1 MRGRGVES
9 AEGTLFYLYSYR
21 MFTIFTDMVYYIAIH
36 HPSEEDGGIPVIFMK
51 FYAIMN
57 TRAVKVPSRERF
69 PVTQIIPIKM
79 RRPRSTSNRGNY
91 EKSMCNLTI

>member
-1 MRGRGVES
+1 
-9 AEGTLFYLYSYR
+9 

-69 PVTQIIPIKM
+69 PVTQKNPHKNEET
-79 RRPRSTSNRGNY
+79 PVDEQPGQ
-91 EKSMCNLTI
+91 L

>member
-1 MRGRGVES
+1 
-9 AEGTLFYLYSYR
+9 

-57 TRAVKVPSRERF
+57 TRAVKVLYRERY
-69 PVTQIIPIKM
+69 PVTQ
-79 RRPRSTSNRGNY
+79 
-91 EKSMCNLTI
+91 KSP

>member
-1 MRGRGVES
+1 
-9 AEGTLFYLYSYR
+9 

-57 TRAVKVPSRERF
+57 TRAAGLRASLKTTGPDRGCEF
-69 PVTQIIPIKM
+69 KQKNPHINEETPVDEQP
-79 RRPRSTSNRGNY
+79 GQ
-91 EKSMCNLTI
+91 L